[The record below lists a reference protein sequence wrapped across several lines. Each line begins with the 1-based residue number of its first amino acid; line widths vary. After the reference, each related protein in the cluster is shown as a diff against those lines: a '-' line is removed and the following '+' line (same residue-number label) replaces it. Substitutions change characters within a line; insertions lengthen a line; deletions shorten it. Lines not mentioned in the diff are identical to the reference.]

1 MIYVAM
7 VIREA
12 ISFFIHGTSKQG
24 INVKT
29 GHFEVTGRENK
40 KHAG

>member
-7 VIREA
+7 LVREA
-12 ISFFIHGTSKQG
+12 IFIHGTSKQG